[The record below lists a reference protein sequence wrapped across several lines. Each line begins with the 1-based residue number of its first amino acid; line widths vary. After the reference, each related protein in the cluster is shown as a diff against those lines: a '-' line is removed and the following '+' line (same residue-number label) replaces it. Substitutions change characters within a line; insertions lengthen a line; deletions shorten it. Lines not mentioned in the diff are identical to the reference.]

1 MIGPNDT
8 VEQEN
13 LVVKTYR
20 STDEGV
26 AFLVQI
32 DGLAIY
38 HAGDLNWWHW
48 EGENSPKENKYA
60 EDKFKSGI
68 DGIKGRD
75 IDLAFVPLDPRQ
87 GDFYYLGFDY
97 FMRNTNTKIAFPMH
111 MWGDFSICDT
121 FINSKYAVN
130 YKDKIVKI
138 SNDNESFNVEL

>member
-1 MIGPNDT
+1 M
-8 VEQEN
+8 
-13 LVVKTYR
+13 
-20 STDEGV
+20 
-26 AFLVQI
+26 
-32 DGLAIY
+32 
-38 HAGDLNWWHW
+38 HW

-138 SNDNESFNVEL
+138 SKDNESFNIEL